1 MKTQS
6 AVVYDL
12 CTCLYAP
19 YSTLIFTERNTNTA
33 YCLWEIVYEQVTEF
47 EDMIEFSKSLASTRN
62 CTTAPNMEHCFNVA
76 AAAYA
81 IDCCFLA

>member
-1 MKTQS
+1 MVLEVLIIILFLIWWWLHGYVLFMKTQS

-33 YCLWEIVYEQVTEF
+33 YCL
-47 EDMIEFSKSLASTRN
+47 
-62 CTTAPNMEHCFNVA
+62 
-76 AAAYA
+76 
-81 IDCCFLA
+81 